1 MAAKHFAIPFLPSRR
16 VLEHLVD
23 LARLQIVA
31 TVVPNAKDKLR
42 LWLPWLHWFLVQK
55 PLDLKPSLPYTVGF
69 VPVNFGPPHPAAGE
83 ADHDDTL
90 ELAPSP
96 GTITFLQ
103 APTSSYAPEAI
114 VSIRVISPMIS
125 KYTCHC
131 TRSRTYRSRLL
142 GGMPSVNEIIPRR
155 TAGGGGRSPRRSA
168 APPPRG
174 PLRAPPPARRAP
186 RRP

>member
-1 MAAKHFAIPFLPSRR
+1 M
-16 VLEHLVD
+16 
-23 LARLQIVA
+23 
-31 TVVPNAKDKLR
+31 
-42 LWLPWLHWFLVQK
+42 
-55 PLDLKPSLPYTVGF
+55 GF

-142 GGMPSVNEIIPRR
+142 GGMPSVNERADADVVYIGMPLQPCGNIAPVVL
-155 TAGGGGRSPRRSA
+155 GR
-168 APPPRG
+168 
-174 PLRAPPPARRAP
+174 
-186 RRP
+186 